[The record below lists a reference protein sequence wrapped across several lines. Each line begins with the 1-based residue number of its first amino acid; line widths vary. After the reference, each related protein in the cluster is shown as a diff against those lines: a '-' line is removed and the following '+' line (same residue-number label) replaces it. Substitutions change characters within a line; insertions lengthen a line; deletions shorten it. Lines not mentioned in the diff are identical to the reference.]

1 MKKKSIK
8 YLATAVVSAAVIIS
22 GCGSTAG
29 SQSSVSEQ
37 TAVQSEVA
45 SSSAESSSAAQA
57 AASESTDT
65 ASVAASSTSVAEST
79 TEAVNDDGWKEA
91 FSDYI
96 TQRSADDSIVGYALI
111 NVCDNGIPS
120 LVEEGDCEATGNTVL
135 VYKDGVI
142 SETYLSRLGYSYA
155 EKGNIL
161 VNSDGNTGAYYD
173 VVYEVLDGYLVKTA
187 QGEYSIIIDDDGNL
201 KTDENGEEV
210 YEYKWNGQDIDK
222 DGYDKNLADAISGR
236 QMISVD
242 DVEYLDY
249 DAMIAELAK

>member
-96 TQRSADDSIVGYALI
+96 TQRSALDMRLLMFATMAFRHSLKKEIVRLREIQFLSI
-111 NVCDNGIPS
+111 
-120 LVEEGDCEATGNTVL
+120 
-135 VYKDGVI
+135 
-142 SETYLSRLGYSYA
+142 
-155 EKGNIL
+155 
-161 VNSDGNTGAYYD
+161 
-173 VVYEVLDGYLVKTA
+173 KTA
-187 QGEYSIIIDDDGNL
+187 
-201 KTDENGEEV
+201 
-210 YEYKWNGQDIDK
+210 
-222 DGYDKNLADAISGR
+222 
-236 QMISVD
+236 
-242 DVEYLDY
+242 
-249 DAMIAELAK
+249 